1 MWFAQVVETSVTTI
15 SKIVLFRTDYSHPDD
30 QSTRSNVIPLF
41 KPFNYISNNWAYFT
55 KNPLLEHIKRETCII
70 PVASVYAAD
79 SNIFEMASM
88 SLNSILFGWPE
99 GCSNAFSTGICLVE
113 ELALT
118 FLAGGFD
125 VGRFTLCLFWA
136 LLPGLEADILWA
148 CSALSF
154 ALKLQKSP

>member
-1 MWFAQVVETSVTTI
+1 
-15 SKIVLFRTDYSHPDD
+15 
-30 QSTRSNVIPLF
+30 
-41 KPFNYISNNWAYFT
+41 
-55 KNPLLEHIKRETCII
+55 
-70 PVASVYAAD
+70 
-79 SNIFEMASM
+79 M

-154 ALKLQKSP
+154 ALKLQKKSLMTQKKLKYASPYILTGSFSSAR

>member
-1 MWFAQVVETSVTTI
+1 MGFAQVVETSVTTI

-30 QSTRSNVIPLF
+30 QSTGSNVTPLF
-41 KPFNYISNNWAYFT
+41 KPFNYIYYISCFT

-113 ELALT
+113 ELALI

-125 VGRFTLCLFWA
+125 VGRFTLGLF
-136 LLPGLEADILWA
+136 
-148 CSALSF
+148 
-154 ALKLQKSP
+154 